1 MIAHL
6 PAGYLLTVGVLSTTG
21 ADRKPRARTLFVVGL
36 IASMAPDVD
45 GLVWA
50 GLKLAGR
57 PAPHHHDYP
66 THWPLAWLALVL
78 VVAVVAVVLRDRTA
92 LVGAAVVG
100 LNLGLHGVLDSVASP
115 MAWGAPFSDKTWEIV
130 RVPPTHGD
138 RWVLSMLDH
147 WTFGLEV
154 GLVVLAAVVLLLR
167 WRARRSAAPRAAR
180 LP

>member
-6 PAGYLLTVGVLSTTG
+6 PAGYMLTVGMLSATR
-21 ADRKPRARTLFVVGL
+21 ADRRPRARLLFAVGL
-36 IASMAPDVD
+36 IASVAPDVD

-50 GLKLAGR
+50 GVKLMGR

-78 VVAVVAVVLRDRTA
+78 VAVAIAAVLRNRTA
-92 LVGAAVVG
+92 LIGAGVVG
-100 LNLGLHGVLDSVASP
+100 LNLGVHGLLDSVASP
-115 MAWGAPFSDKTWEIV
+115 MAWGAPFSEATWEMV

-138 RWVLSMLDH
+138 KWVLSMLDH
-147 WTFGLEV
+147 WTFGLEIV
-154 GLVVLAAVVLLLR
+154 LVVAAAGVLLWR
-167 WRARRSAAPRAAR
+167 WRARRSAATQAAR